1 MHSIRRLKA
10 SLLGQDLSIESITNQ
25 LEQSG
30 VPVSEVDCRTCPNP
44 CDQGH
49 ESYPARFNVDM
60 ESLMLG
66 SVRAYH
72 RQIVISSG
80 KTDWDREVTHTSG
93 SLAHYVQKAM
103 DNTKHFP
110 SLLESK
116 QRRASASAPGVFNS
130 SESTQISILNGSHHS
145 LSERSD
151 LETVLVFPDYKLI
164 TDVSRSPEGAQKLWE
179 TCLDPSIARE
189 GPVIEKSPFNTWI
202 IPYSVVIL
210 LCSHK
215 RRDNRCSIAAAK
227 LGHAFT
233 HELESRG
240 WQVDTEIEH
249 PLHSMG
255 MPLEEYQGTEE
266 EQQEY
271 VLKQLQELSTEKK
284 ALIVRNSHM
293 GGHRYAGNC
302 IIYTPQGA
310 GIWYGRVS
318 THEVESIVTNT
329 LEQGLVLP
337 SLLRGGVNISRP
349 GCKSLHDW

>member
-1 MHSIRRLKA
+1 MHSLRRLKA
-10 SLLGQDLSIESITNQ
+10 SLLGQDTSIESITAHLDQ
-25 LEQSG
+25 TG
-30 VPVSEVDCRTCPNP
+30 VPISDADCRTCPNP

-49 ESYPARFNVDM
+49 ESYPTRFNVDM

-66 SVRAYH
+66 SVRPYH
-72 RQIVISSG
+72 RQIIISTG
-80 KTDWDREVTHTSG
+80 KTDWDREVTDTSG
-93 SLAHYVQKAM
+93 SLAHYVQKAV
-103 DNTKHFP
+103 DGAKHGTSAHDTKP
-110 SLLESK
+110 
-116 QRRASASAPGVFNS
+116 RRGSISSPGVFNS
-130 SESTQISILNGSHHS
+130 SESTKISILNGSHRS
-145 LSERSD
+145 LSESSD

-164 TDVSRSPEGAQKLWE
+164 TEVSRSSEGAQKLWD

-189 GPVIEKSPFNTWI
+189 GSVVEKSPFNTWI
-202 IPYSVVIL
+202 IPYSCVIL

-227 LGHAFT
+227 LGQAFT

-240 WQVDTEIEH
+240 WQVDTEIEN

-266 EQQEY
+266 EQQEN
-271 VLKQLQELSTEKK
+271 VLKQLQELATEKK

-302 IIYTPQGA
+302 IIYTPQGS
-310 GIWYGRVS
+310 GVWYGRVS

-329 LEQGLVLP
+329 LEQGLILP

-349 GCKSLHDW
+349 GCKSLLDW